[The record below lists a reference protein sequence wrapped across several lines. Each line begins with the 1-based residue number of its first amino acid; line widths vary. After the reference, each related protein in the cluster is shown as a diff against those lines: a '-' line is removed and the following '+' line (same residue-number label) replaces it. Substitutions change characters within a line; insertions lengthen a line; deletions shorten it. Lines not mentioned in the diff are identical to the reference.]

1 MEVATLD
8 TGREERQETG
18 RGQPGREGVMQGHTG
33 SPTPSFSG
41 GEGGWV
47 GRGAPSS
54 DMPFLP
60 SLQQADLPPAMH
72 HPLNTALRSQTAWG
86 PGHVG
91 SRGTLGGTYQGTGR
105 CSQGQGLYNSGWHR
119 SWLGNQGN
127 LIRQGDQCQMLYLQF
142 GGGGCI
148 TNSPPH
154 SVS

>member
-1 MEVATLD
+1 MVIMGESIRTQSTLALGGTPHHKPDALLVEVATLD
-8 TGREERQETG
+8 LGREERQETG

-72 HPLNTALRSQTAWG
+72 HPLNTALRSQTARE
-86 PGHVG
+86 PGACG
-91 SRGTLGGTYQGTGR
+91 QQRDTGGD
-105 CSQGQGLYNSGWHR
+105 LP
-119 SWLGNQGN
+119 GNW
-127 LIRQGDQCQMLYLQF
+127 
-142 GGGGCI
+142 
-148 TNSPPH
+148 
-154 SVS
+154 